1 MGYRKTLWREWG
13 VGKCR
18 PSHDYVYVEFCGLLS
33 KYHLPTA
40 AIWHLFPDDQVL
52 LALYW
57 MKRWNEAS
65 WSCFRSQGAFSFPPF
80 RANVNSCL
88 HKWHVLCWGSFL
100 LFFFVSVFLSWSLQ
114 GSTSASFEMTAQIL
128 PIILFWGVTC
138 LLICIWQTILR
149 FLVCSRPDCGKSSF
163 QCAFA
168 FGWFTF
174 LLRVCMPKPIKDIHL
189 WIIG

>member
-1 MGYRKTLWREWG
+1 MGYRKTLWREWR

-100 LFFFVSVFLSWSLQ
+100 LFFFVSAFLSWSLQ
-114 GSTSASFEMTAQIL
+114 GSTSASFEMTAQIFTHHSL
-128 PIILFWGVTC
+128 LGCDVSTDLHMANHPSIPGVQQTWLWQIIFPVC
-138 LLICIWQTILR
+138 FCIW
-149 FLVCSRPDCGKSSF
+149 LVHIFVESLY
-163 QCAFA
+163 A
-168 FGWFTF
+168 
-174 LLRVCMPKPIKDIHL
+174 
-189 WIIG
+189 

>member
-1 MGYRKTLWREWG
+1 MRRPGLVSDLRE
-13 VGKCR
+13 R
-18 PSHDYVYVEFCGLLS
+18 
-33 KYHLPTA
+33 
-40 AIWHLFPDDQVL
+40 
-52 LALYW
+52 
-57 MKRWNEAS
+57 
-65 WSCFRSQGAFSFPPF
+65 
-80 RANVNSCL
+80 
-88 HKWHVLCWGSFL
+88 
-100 LFFFVSVFLSWSLQ
+100 SVFPHSGPMSTVVFINGMCYAGVQSFYSSLSQHFYHEAYKVPL
-114 GSTSASFEMTAQIL
+114 SASFEMTAQIL